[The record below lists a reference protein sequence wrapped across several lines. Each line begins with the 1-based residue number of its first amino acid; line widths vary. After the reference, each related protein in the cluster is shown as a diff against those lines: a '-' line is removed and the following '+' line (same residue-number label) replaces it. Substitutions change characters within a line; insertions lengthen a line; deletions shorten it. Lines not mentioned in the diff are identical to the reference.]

1 MNTTLF
7 LKRKIP
13 FITVLSCILIL
24 PLLSPP
30 PYLIH
35 IITFIF
41 IWSYITTVWSYMGRF
56 HIVSLGHGAFLGIG
70 AYISTL
76 LFNQYNISPWI
87 GMLLGGIGAALLAL
101 ILGYACFRFGVIG
114 DYFALVTLALGEV
127 VALIIN
133 AFRDVTGGSLG
144 MTLRGVGTSIYYFQF
159 EEKIYF
165 YYISLLF
172 LLLALF
178 IWNRIDRSRIQKA
191 LLAIGEDEIAAAS
204 IGIRIIHYKLF
215 ITLTSA
221 FLTATGGVLY
231 AQYMT
236 YVNPETLSGVGVSLA
251 IPFKAILG
259 GMFHLWGSTIGTAL
273 IVSLEEYI
281 RIIYGAR
288 FMGISQVFYG
298 ILLVA
303 LIIFLPK
310 GLYGTISDH
319 WQKRKRL
326 SEEQLKMKVGFLG
339 R

>member
-1 MNTTLF
+1 MNATSF
-7 LKRKIP
+7 LKRKFP
-13 FITVLSCILIL
+13 LVMLLLGILIL

-56 HIVSLGHGAFLGIG
+56 HLVSLGHGAFLGIG
-70 AYISTL
+70 AYISIL
-76 LFNQYNISPWI
+76 LFNYYNISPWI
-87 GMLLGGIGAALLAL
+87 GMLLGGMGAALLAL

-144 MTLRGVGTSIYYFQF
+144 MTLKSVGTSFYYFQF
-159 EEKIYF
+159 EKKIY
-165 YYISLLF
+165 YYYVSLLF
-172 LLLALF
+172 LMFALF
-178 IWNRIDRSRIQKA
+178 LWQIIDRSRIQKA
-191 LLAIGEDEIAAAS
+191 LHAIGEDEIAAAS
-204 IGIRIIHYKLF
+204 IGIRIIRYKLF
-215 ITLTSA
+215 ITLISA

-231 AQYMT
+231 TQYMT

-259 GMFHLWGSTIGTAL
+259 GMFHLWGSTIGTAM

-281 RIIYGAR
+281 RIMYGAR
-288 FMGISQVFYG
+288 FIGISQVFYG

-310 GLYGTISDH
+310 GLYGTISDY
-319 WQKRKRL
+319 WQKRKRI
-326 SEEQLKMKVGFLG
+326 SEEQPKMKLGFFG
-339 R
+339 K

>member
-1 MNTTLF
+1 MKATLIF
-7 LKRKIP
+7 KRKIP
-13 FITVLSCILIL
+13 FLILLLIILIL

-35 IITFIF
+35 IVTFIF

-56 HIVSLGHGAFLGIG
+56 HLVSLGHGAFLGIG
-70 AYISTL
+70 AYVSI
-76 LFNQYNISPWI
+76 LFFNHHSLSPWI

-101 ILGYACFRFGVIG
+101 ILGYACFRFGVVG

-127 VALIIN
+127 VALVIN

-144 MTLRGVGTSIYYFQF
+144 MTLKGMGTSFYYFQF
-159 EEKIYF
+159 EKKIYF
-165 YYISLLF
+165 YYISFLF
-172 LLLALF
+172 LLFALF
-178 IWNRIDRSRIQKA
+178 IWQKIDRSRIQKA
-191 LLAIGEDEIAAAS
+191 LHAIGEDEIAAAS
-204 IGIRIIHYKLF
+204 IGIRIIRYKLF

-259 GMFHLWGSTIGTAL
+259 GMFHLWGSTIGTAM

-281 RIIYGAR
+281 RIMYGAK

-298 ILLVA
+298 ILLVV

-310 GLYGTISDH
+310 GLYGTLSDY
-319 WQKRKRL
+319 WQKRRG
-326 SEEQLKMKVGFLG
+326 SV
-339 R
+339 